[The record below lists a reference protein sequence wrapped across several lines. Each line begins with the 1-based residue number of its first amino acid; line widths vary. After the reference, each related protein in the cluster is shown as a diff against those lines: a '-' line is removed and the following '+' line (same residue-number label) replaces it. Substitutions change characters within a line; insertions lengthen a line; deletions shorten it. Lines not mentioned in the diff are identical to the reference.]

1 MHERNF
7 INRDIKPENCC
18 IGLGEKSSIV
28 YLIDMGLSQ
37 RIFTDG
43 QHLDFKTGK
52 YLIGT
57 TRYAS
62 INSHNGL

>member
-18 IGLGEKSSIV
+18 IGLGEQSTLV

-37 RIFTDG
+37 QIFTDG
-43 QHLDFKTGK
+43 
-52 YLIGT
+52 
-57 TRYAS
+57 
-62 INSHNGL
+62 